1 MTPGRIVIGI
11 LSIAG
16 LIAVFLFQQIDVAAL
31 IGVDVYISRFLINRT
46 IRFLINDA
54 LALGLIY
61 AMFHERKYVI
71 FALYVQVAV
80 IFLFLVPYF
89 I

>member
-31 IGVDVYISRFLINRT
+31 IGVEVKMQPIS
-46 IRFLINDA
+46 D
-54 LALGLIY
+54 
-61 AMFHERKYVI
+61 
-71 FALYVQVAV
+71 
-80 IFLFLVPYF
+80 
-89 I
+89 